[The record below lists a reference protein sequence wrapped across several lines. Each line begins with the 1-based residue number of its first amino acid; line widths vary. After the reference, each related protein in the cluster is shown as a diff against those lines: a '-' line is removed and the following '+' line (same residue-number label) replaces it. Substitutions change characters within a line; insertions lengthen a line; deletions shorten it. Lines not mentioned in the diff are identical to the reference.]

1 MDSANI
7 LHTVDRVCGQFAAA
21 LQQAGPQL
29 YATIAIVVVV
39 SALLFPRQ
47 GGPDPDQI

>member
-7 LHTVDRVCGQFAAA
+7 LYTLDRVCGRFAVA

-29 YATIAIVVVV
+29 YATIAIVVLV
-39 SALLFPRQ
+39 SALLLPRQ